1 MTPGIEYIAQ
11 GFAIVAALLAG
22 YHDGPAIRV
31 FHQKG
36 WESPRKNRQFHHSG
50 AGIRGLIVFLL
61 ALLPAPDIQL
71 MVFTG
76 AACACW
82 TYMLFD
88 IACGIWGHA
97 GRWHYLGSNDGH
109 GKTWIRW
116 FGREAGQ
123 IKAGVL
129 LLVGVGLNLIYSFFI
144 K

>member
-1 MTPGIEYIAQ
+1 MTQGIEYIAQ

-76 AACACW
+76 ATCACW

-97 GRWHYLGSNDGH
+97 GSWWYLGQNDDNGNWWRKTF
-109 GKTWIRW
+109 GKD
-116 FGREAGQ
+116 AGK
-123 IKAGVL
+123 IKAGILFLIL
-129 LLVGVGLNLIYSFFI
+129 LAINLTKAFVI
-144 K
+144 

>member
-11 GFAIVAALLAG
+11 GIAISAALLAG

-50 AGIRGLIVFLL
+50 AGIRALFVFLL

-71 MVFTG
+71 MLFTG
-76 AACACW
+76 ATCACW
-82 TYMLFD
+82 VYMFFD
-88 IACGIWGHA
+88 MACGAWGHA
-97 GRWHYLGSNDGH
+97 GNLWYMGENDSH
-109 GKTWIRW
+109 GNAWRRM
-116 FGREAGQ
+116 FGQEAGQ
-123 IKAGVL
+123 IKAGIL
-129 LLVGVGLNLIYSFFI
+129 FLIEVGLNLTYIFFI